1 MRVGLGIP
9 RVVENTQPTDST
21 IRTIPMI
28 RSRGGFSIRNRV
40 QGGTIADMDQ
50 NSTFEYVCISVSAG
64 AVYSVTPENPNTQT
78 ALEAGRR
85 GTLVDAIN
93 KMAESSY
100 RLLDGTALVTDCALS
115 GASVTV
121 FMYREK

>member
-1 MRVGLGIP
+1 
-9 RVVENTQPTDST
+9 
-21 IRTIPMI
+21 MI
-28 RSRGGFSIRNRV
+28 RFLVSQTPNRV
-40 QGGTIADMDQ
+40 HGGTIAGMDQ

-64 AVYSVTPENPNTQT
+64 AVYSVTPENPNTVT
-78 ALEAGRR
+78 ALEAGKK

-100 RLLDGTALVTDCALS
+100 KLLEGTALVTDCALS
-115 GASVTV
+115 GASVAV